1 MISCFAI
8 IPDGQD
14 APAALFT
21 DLEDAMDWGL
31 RAFGGNGF
39 RIRHIEVAQ
48 VEKDESPHL
57 RATA

>member
-1 MISCFAI
+1 MISCFAV

-21 DLEDAMDWGL
+21 ELEDAMDWGL
-31 RAFGGNGF
+31 RAFGGGGF
-39 RIRHIEVAQ
+39 RIRYLEVTPI
-48 VEKDESPHL
+48 EKDERCPL